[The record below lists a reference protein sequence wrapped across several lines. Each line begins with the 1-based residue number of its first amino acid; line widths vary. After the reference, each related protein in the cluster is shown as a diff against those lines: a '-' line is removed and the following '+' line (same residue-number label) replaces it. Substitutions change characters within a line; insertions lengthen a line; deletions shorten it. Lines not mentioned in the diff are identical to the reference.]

1 MFERP
6 HHQRIA
12 HILRALDG
20 KLLKDAKCY
29 FGGGTAIVLQCG
41 EYRESVDIDFLCAD
55 AAGYRSL
62 REAIAPPTLGG
73 LLRKAIKHA
82 RDVRTD
88 RDKISTYIDVDGV
101 NIRFEL
107 VREARI
113 EFDASPLDIEGVP
126 VLAHVDAYAEKLL
139 ANADRGM
146 DRSTMSRDIIDLA
159 MMIEAWG
166 PVPRDSVIKAESAYG
181 SSVRRAWDKSAA
193 LVSDDAYLRRS
204 IEAMSMKDSLV
215 AVIQENL
222 AKPWA
227 TDV

>member
-12 HILRALDG
+12 HVLRALDAN
-20 KLLKDAKCY
+20 LLLEAQCY

-55 AAGYRSL
+55 AAGYRRI
-62 REAIAPPTLGG
+62 REAIRPPRLGD
-73 LLRKAIKHA
+73 LLRKPLEQV

-88 RDKISTYIDVDGV
+88 RDKISTYLKVDDV

-113 EFDASPLDIEGVP
+113 TFDPSPIRIEGIP
-126 VLAHVDAYAEKLL
+126 VLGHVDSYAEKLL
-139 ANADRGM
+139 ANTDRGM

-159 MMIEAWG
+159 MMIKAWG
-166 PVPRDSVIKAESAYG
+166 PIPAQSLAKAEAAYG
-181 SSVRRAWDKSAA
+181 SSVLHAWEKSVT
-193 LVSDDAYLRRS
+193 LVTDTTYLSRS
-204 IEAMSMKDSLV
+204 METMSMDEALLPVILQSL
-215 AVIQENL
+215 AN
-222 AKPWA
+222 PWA
-227 TDV
+227 N